1 MAKQLTPKCYIQKK
15 VKSRTKVFSSPSPF
29 SRAKILNKKKKKNTK
44 GHQSKYTLTHHFTI
58 TGKGNWPPVMRDGGS
73 PLHLW
78 PVSACYTQGSVSH
91 KQNHTASSTGGENN
105 PP

>member
-1 MAKQLTPKCYIQKK
+1 MAKQTHTKMLHSKR

-29 SRAKILNKKKKKNTK
+29 SRAKILNKKKKNTK

-58 TGKGNWPPVMRDGGS
+58 TGKGNWPPEMRDGES

-91 KQNHTASSTGGENN
+91 KQNYTAHWRGK
-105 PP
+105 